1 MREQQDSP
9 PGLDSTVTA
18 EAEEQGEAKGRRMEE
33 REAPDAAASGMR
45 ACVLASFDLAI
56 MLRQCYV
63 LWQYIPVTSSVEVWK
78 VRANWVNFHLRS
90 LEWDTEMQEQE

>member
-33 REAPDAAASGMR
+33 REAPDAAASDMR
-45 ACVLASFDLAI
+45 ACLHPLT
-56 MLRQCYV
+56 L
-63 LWQYIPVTSSVEVWK
+63 P
-78 VRANWVNFHLRS
+78 
-90 LEWDTEMQEQE
+90 

>member
-1 MREQQDSP
+1 MPHAMPVHSCYSLHGEGVLIGLVCWFLALNGTPKCMRRRKKRNKMREQQDSP

-45 ACVLASFDLAI
+45 ACLHPLT
-56 MLRQCYV
+56 L
-63 LWQYIPVTSSVEVWK
+63 P
-78 VRANWVNFHLRS
+78 
-90 LEWDTEMQEQE
+90 